1 MEAKSQEVKKG
12 TDATISCAITGLSA
26 ANAAVTWKDSEGTAV
41 TGDNFTP
48 VAGTQD
54 SGAQTAT
61 LLVKA
66 AAVTEDKAYSC
77 EVKSGTLASSPAST
91 TAVNL
96 DVYGEV
102 QDPKIAYCS
111 SLP

>member
-1 MEAKSQEVKKG
+1 MKKG

-77 EVKSGTLASSPAST
+77 EVKSGTLA
-91 TAVNL
+91 L
-96 DVYGEV
+96 
-102 QDPKIAYCS
+102 
-111 SLP
+111 